1 MRGPTYLAATTA
13 LLQRAR
19 SQAPSAGLWEAADLQ
34 WWWRRPRSS
43 DHLDQSVV
51 IDEWDR
57 PLATVALTD
66 WGDRWACDPLVVAD
80 RAADL
85 LPSIWPRA
93 QEALELVAP
102 AAFETSVRD
111 DDPLMAD
118 LAIASGFGLTPARYA
133 ETWMAAGDR
142 PPVPSLHDGYRLSDR
157 VRPPPAPPPRGA
169 QRARRRRPTG
179 PDVALPTGA
188 GPVHPRSRR
197 CGRGL
202 RPVLVRPEHRRRIG
216 GADAGRGT
224 PSAPRAG
231 PAPAGRGTGSAS
243 GAGSN
248 ADEGRLRARQPG
260 GASSCTCRPG
270 SRPSPPARSTCVA
283 STAPEPRPDIPRNAP
298 AQDGGSGSCS
308 MNSRRMPPGAVTK
321 AMRRRPNGPLTSAGP
336 QITS

>member
-1 MRGPTYLAATTA
+1 MTHAVPVRRGRGPYRGSVPERVVSMRGPTYLAATTA

-19 SQAPSAGLWEAADLQ
+19 RQAPAAGLWEAADLQ

-118 LAIASGFGLTPARYA
+118 LAISSGFGLTPARYA

-157 VRPPPAPPPRGA
+157 VHD
-169 QRARRRRPTG
+169 RRRPHHLVARNG
-179 PDVALPTGA
+179 PDVAARLAQTSLYRPELDLCIRDHDGA
-188 GPVHPRSRR
+188 VAAYGLFWYDPSTAVGLVEPMRAEEPHQR
-197 CGRGL
+197 RGL
-202 RPVLVRPEHRRRIG
+202 ARHLLAEGLARLAARGATRMKVSYELDNPAAEQLYLSTGFTPESTSSVYVRRV
-216 GADAGRGT
+216 D
-224 PSAPRAG
+224 RA
-231 PAPAGRGTGSAS
+231 
-243 GAGSN
+243 
-248 ADEGRLRARQPG
+248 
-260 GASSCTCRPG
+260 
-270 SRPSPPARSTCVA
+270 
-283 STAPEPRPDIPRNAP
+283 
-298 AQDGGSGSCS
+298 
-308 MNSRRMPPGAVTK
+308 
-321 AMRRRPNGPLTSAGP
+321 
-336 QITS
+336 